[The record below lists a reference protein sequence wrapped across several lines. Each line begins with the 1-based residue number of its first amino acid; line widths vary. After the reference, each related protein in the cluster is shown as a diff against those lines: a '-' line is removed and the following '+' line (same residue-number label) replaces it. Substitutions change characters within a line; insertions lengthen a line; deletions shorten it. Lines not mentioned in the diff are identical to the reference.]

1 MASSVSPSRVGSSA
15 PASAAAWA
23 AVRNASGVTSGA
35 NLRAVRLLNGPLLIQ
50 KSFV

>member
-1 MASSVSPSRVGSSA
+1 MASSVSPSRIGNSA
-15 PASAAAWA
+15 PAPAAACA
-23 AVRNASGVTSGA
+23 AARNASGVVSGT